1 MRQMTTRGISSPE
14 SAAWD
19 SRPKSDAPTL
29 SWFVRRSAL
38 WATIVIIAVISA
50 CALYA
55 VVSGTEP
62 ADLQAAP
69 NHAANPLKV

>member
-1 MRQMTTRGISSPE
+1 MSTHGVSSAQ

-19 SRPKSDAPTL
+19 SKQKSGTPTL

-38 WATIVIIAVISA
+38 WATIVVVAVISA

-55 VVSGTEP
+55 VVSGAEP
-62 ADLQAAP
+62 ADMHATP
-69 NHAANPLKV
+69 KPAANPLKV